1 MEFIQTA
8 SEQSEQTRNY
18 GTTHIPVE
26 NQEVGGLSPRRPADR
41 QLRLDR
47 VCPVRQTLQGPNTVH
62 RRPLRQSRPRI
73 TNREKCVSDSSGEL
87 MLFALFG
94 PSPSPSPKLRY
105 DRDVTVPTHLFWA
118 AGDSSSG
125 STWAGIPTIFIYGT
139 VSRRVRCDHPVRHR
153 NNHNVHINI
162 LK

>member
-62 RRPLRQSRPRI
+62 RRPLRQGRPRI
-73 TNREKCVSDSSGEL
+73 TNREKCVSDSSREL
-87 MLFALFG
+87 MLFALSG

-105 DRDVTVPTHLFWA
+105 GRDVTVPTHLFLSSW
-118 AGDSSSG
+118 GQFFRKHVGREPYYFYLRDSLKESKMWSSCQ
-125 STWAGIPTIFIYGT
+125 TQ
-139 VSRRVRCDHPVRHR
+139 
-153 NNHNVHINI
+153 
-162 LK
+162 K